1 MVQKTF
7 DDRWLAQYV
16 GHFIEAV
23 RTSNMPERVENGKY
37 ELMKKLIRKEEL
49 LDVETQYLVEA
60 KNRSD
65 AIKMA
70 KVSTLKVDKLELFE
84 GVPDGSFR

>member
-1 MVQKTF
+1 
-7 DDRWLAQYV
+7 
-16 GHFIEAV
+16 
-23 RTSNMPERVENGKY
+23 MPERVENGKY
-37 ELMKKLIRKEEL
+37 ELMKKLIRKEER

-60 KNRSD
+60 RNRSE